1 MRFYLFGFI
10 LLLAACTGK
19 PSFEDP
25 SLGGPKLNLEE
36 YFDGHVVG
44 YGQFQDL
51 FGTARRRFEVDI
63 RGDWDGERLTLT
75 EDFVY
80 ADKTTE
86 RRVWTLTKT
95 GADTWTGT
103 ADGVYGMASG
113 VEDAD
118 RFNWKY
124 KIDLPVP
131 EGTLT
136 VNFDDWMWMLDERRV
151 LNRAYMKKAGIDIG
165 EVVIFFE
172 KKR

>member
-1 MRFYLFGFI
+1 MRYMLVGLV

-19 PSFEDP
+19 PSFKDP

-44 YGQFQDL
+44 YGQFQDI

-63 RGDWDGERLTLT
+63 RGEWDGTQLTLI

-103 ADGVYGMASG
+103 ADGVYGTASG

-118 RFNWKY
+118 RFNWQY

-131 EGTLT
+131 DGTLT
-136 VNFDDWMWMLDERRV
+136 VTFDDWMWMLDDSRV
-151 LNRAYMKKAGIDIG
+151 LNRAYMKKAGLDIG

-172 KKR
+172 KKH